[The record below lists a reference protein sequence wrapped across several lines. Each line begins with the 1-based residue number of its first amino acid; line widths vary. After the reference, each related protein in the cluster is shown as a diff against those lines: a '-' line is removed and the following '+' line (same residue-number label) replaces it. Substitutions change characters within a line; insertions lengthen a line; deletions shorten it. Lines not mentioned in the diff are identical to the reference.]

1 MKKLHSLVLAASLS
15 TIGLGA
21 MVVVGDKKVGIDPPQ
36 TELKL
41 TEQSAQLQT
50 SLQKAPTVKSVTPE
64 GMVAVK
70 SWPDIVLDSLPQDD
84 GFTYSSMQIEVEKPG
99 SVLSFDCKRIRD
111 ASIHTSKK
119 YRSSFYS

>member
-41 TEQSAQLQT
+41 TEQ
-50 SLQKAPTVKSVTPE
+50 
-64 GMVAVK
+64 
-70 SWPDIVLDSLPQDD
+70 
-84 GFTYSSMQIEVEKPG
+84 
-99 SVLSFDCKRIRD
+99 
-111 ASIHTSKK
+111 
-119 YRSSFYS
+119 